1 MFNKILLIGALIL
14 AACGSAPQ
22 EETST
27 NEVSQALSVNE
38 HMWVQALTLQMHA
51 PLGHTS
57 EDTAHPSPNLISI
70 SWVVNAGACSMYSTS
85 TKTAIVCV
93 STAQF
98 NAINTDLAAAYA
110 DPTHHH
116 VDIGITYDN
125 SGTLTNKPIT
135 SWTHT
140 LI

>member
-1 MFNKILLIGALIL
+1 MFNKILLVGMLIL

-27 NEVSQALSVNE
+27 NEVSQALLVTE
-38 HMWVQALTLQMHA
+38 PMHVQPMTLQMVA
-51 PLGHTS
+51 PKGRTS
-57 EDTAHPSPNLISI
+57 EDPAHPTPNLTLVT
-70 SWVVNAGACSMYSTS
+70 WVVNTGACSTYST
-85 TKTAIVCV
+85 TAKMAIVCV

-98 NAINTDLAAAYA
+98 NAVNADLAAAFA

-116 VDIGITYDN
+116 VDVSVTYDN